1 MNGTR
6 LDYKLPDTTL
16 MKTKHVKYSL
26 KDVAVVTV
34 ITVVVVVVVDK
45 NNNIIV
51 IIIII
56 LQRNSVDKLPIKGSW
71 VEWRKK

>member
-26 KDVAVVTV
+26 KVVVVTV
-34 ITVVVVVVVDK
+34 ITVVVIDD
-45 NNNIIV
+45 NIINYYYYSEE
-51 IIIII
+51 
-56 LQRNSVDKLPIKGSW
+56 LSRQTAY
-71 VEWRKK
+71 

>member
-26 KDVAVVTV
+26 KVVVVTV
-34 ITVVVVVVVDK
+34 ITVVVIDD
-45 NNNIIV
+45 N

-56 LQRNSVDKLPIKGSW
+56 IIQRNSVDKLPIKGS
-71 VEWRKK
+71 

>member
-26 KDVAVVTV
+26 KVVVVTV
-34 ITVVVVVVVDK
+34 ITVVVIDD
-45 NNNIIV
+45 NIINYYYYYSEE
-51 IIIII
+51 
-56 LQRNSVDKLPIKGSW
+56 LSRQTAY
-71 VEWRKK
+71 

>member
-1 MNGTR
+1 MNMNGTR

-34 ITVVVVVVVDK
+34 ITVVVVVVVDDK

-56 LQRNSVDKLPIKGSW
+56 LQRNSVDKLPIKGS
-71 VEWRKK
+71 

>member
-26 KDVAVVTV
+26 K
-34 ITVVVVVVVDK
+34 VVVVIDD
-45 NNNIIV
+45 N
-51 IIIII
+51 IIIINYYYYSEE
-56 LQRNSVDKLPIKGSW
+56 LSRQTAY
-71 VEWRKK
+71 